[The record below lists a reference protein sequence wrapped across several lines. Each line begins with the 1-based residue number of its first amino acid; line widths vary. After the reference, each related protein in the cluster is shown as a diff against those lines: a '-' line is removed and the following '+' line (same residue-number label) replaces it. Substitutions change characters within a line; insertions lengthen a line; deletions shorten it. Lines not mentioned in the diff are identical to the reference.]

1 MAETTKKNVTNEAL
15 EEALKV
21 VKNNLPG
28 AATAE
33 KAGLVKPGSGLNVDS
48 EGALSVVLDGIEVD
62 PSNVAAAT
70 KTSKGVMQVGD
81 GLSVAAGVVS
91 VDNANI
97 DSRAQA
103 KVDALK
109 LKTINGQSI
118 KGDGDIAIDL
128 TLYKIVESL
137 PTADIDDTKIYLV
150 RNTENVPDGEQNV
163 YTEYIHTADGWEKI
177 GEYKTAID
185 LTPYAKAENVY
196 TKEEMDAFMDN
207 AAGWAQDNA
216 KDITALQT
224 ATSDAEMKKKYPNLA
239 ADLTQKADKTYV
251 DETFVKATELE
262 ALCMTAADG
271 KALAEKVFA

>member
-28 AATAE
+28 AATAD

-48 EGALSVVLDGIEVD
+48 E
-62 PSNVAAAT
+62 
-70 KTSKGVMQVGD
+70 
-81 GLSVAAGVVS
+81 GVVS

-128 TLYKIVESL
+128 KLFKIVESL

-163 YTEYIHTADGWEKI
+163 YTEYIHTAAGWEKF

-185 LTPYAKAENVY
+185 LTPYAKAAEVY
-196 TKEEMDAFMDN
+196 SKEEMDAIVT
-207 AAGWAQDNA
+207 AAQNQLTEQKKQLTELDESVTMLENRVYGGW
-216 KDITALQT
+216 L
-224 ATSDAEMKKKYPNLA
+224 SEKYPNLS

-251 DETFVKATELE
+251 DQNFVKASELE